1 MVTTYEDI
9 KEKAMDTAE
18 EVKDDLQSG
27 HKHHEED
34 RLTTAIEDVTKKI
47 PSGAFLGFALCS
59 IGASA
64 FFAATGRT
72 RVANFIGLWAPTILI
87 MGMYNKLVKEHEHDF
102 GD

>member
-1 MVTTYEDI
+1 MVTTYEGI
-9 KEKAMDTAE
+9 KEKA
-18 EVKDDLQSG
+18 KDAVQDIKEGLESG

-34 RLTTAIEDVTKKI
+34 RWTTAIEDATKKI

-72 RVANFIGLWAPTILI
+72 RAANFIGLWAPTILI
-87 MGMYNKLVKEHEHDF
+87 MGMYNKLVKEHEPDF
-102 GD
+102 GE